1 MVLGG
6 GGYGAAEAAG
16 DRLLRDASRSNELT
30 LEATVTPAAAETD
43 GLSRIV
49 TFSGGPG
56 ARNLTLGQQ
65 GRHLVMRIR
74 TGPTGENADR
84 PQVRLFPIEA
94 GKAVHVVVTYVPG
107 VLTAYRNGERFL
119 ESRDIQGGLN
129 RWRRFPLAFGAEPGG
144 VGDWSGT
151 LEGVAIYS
159 RLLDPREVRENFLRY
174 RDIYTGR
181 SRGERAEETGAAGRL
196 IVRATLEETSA
207 TPTLREI
214 SPYRVALATY
224 AWRVEEV
231 LQGEG
236 AAAGDRLR
244 VAHWVL
250 LDGERTPAAALR
262 PGAVRRLALEPFAAN
277 PQLEPHYLSETL
289 RAPPSGP
296 LWFAP
301 VVTAGGPSG

>member
-1 MVLGG
+1 
-6 GGYGAAEAAG
+6 
-16 DRLLRDASRSNELT
+16 
-30 LEATVTPAAAETD
+30 
-43 GLSRIV
+43 
-49 TFSGGPG
+49 
-56 ARNLTLGQQ
+56 
-65 GRHLVMRIR
+65 
-74 TGPTGENADR
+74 
-84 PQVRLFPIEA
+84 VRLFPIEA

-107 VLTAYRNGERFL
+107 VLIAYRNGERIL

-207 TPTLREI
+207 IPTLRQI
-214 SPYRVALATY
+214 TPYRRALAVY
-224 AWRVEEV
+224 AWRIEEV
-231 LQGEG
+231 LRGRG

-250 LDGERTPAAALR
+250 LDGERTPAAGLR
-262 PGAVRRLALEPFAAN
+262 PGAVKRLELEPFSAN
-277 PQLEPHYLSETL
+277 PQLDAHYLSETL
-289 RAPPSGP
+289 REAPDSA
-296 LWFAP
+296 LWFS
-301 VVTAGGPSG
+301 AGE